1 MTGFSRRLAVL
12 CCLSI
17 LGVALMIGMVVG
29 SLTGLPGVLAYAVV
43 AGLML
48 GLAIARGRRLLRDG
62 RGPAPPPPA
71 PPPPGRS
78 CSCCTATHTD
88 RAKVV

>member
-17 LGVALMIGMVVG
+17 LGVALIVGIVIG

-43 AGLML
+43 ATLVL
-48 GLAIARGRRLLRDG
+48 GFAVARGRRLLQ
-62 RGPAPPPPA
+62 PPPL
-71 PPPPGRS
+71 PPGRS
-78 CSCCTATHTD
+78 CTCCTTKHTD
-88 RAKVV
+88 PVKVI